1 MVHTPSINVTTTLC
15 LSQIPQAGL
24 GRRGGEAPS
33 RIDPRDLQNVRRGDS
48 QRAHTPRPRALALE
62 RATDAVPKPSHE
74 RDQGQKLKS
83 TSSGLSYAKQDVL
96 GTAPLGTGLLLSR
109 QAATSRMK

>member
-1 MVHTPSINVTTTLC
+1 MGYREAISSWFHTVYQCHYHFLFIKISK
-15 LSQIPQAGL
+15 AGL

-74 RDQGQKLKS
+74 RDQGKS
-83 TSSGLSYAKQDVL
+83 SMDFF
-96 GTAPLGTGLLLSR
+96 GTFVR
-109 QAATSRMK
+109 